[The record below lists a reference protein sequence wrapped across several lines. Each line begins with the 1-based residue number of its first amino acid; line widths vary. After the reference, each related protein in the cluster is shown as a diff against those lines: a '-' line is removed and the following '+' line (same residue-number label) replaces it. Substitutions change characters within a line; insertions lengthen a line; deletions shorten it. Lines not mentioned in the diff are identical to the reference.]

1 IKYDTMKQ
9 KQRWIMTKKRPSIKI
24 DMDYVKD
31 VLSMSDNDKE
41 DWIKLVR
48 DYIELND
55 MKDELLAAAS
65 KNSNDETMAKL
76 KELFDHD

>member
-1 IKYDTMKQ
+1 MSD
-9 KQRWIMTKKRPSIKI
+9 KRPSIKV
-24 DMDYVKD
+24 DMDYVRE
-31 VLSMSDNDKE
+31 VLSMNDNDKE

-55 MKDELLAAAS
+55 MKDELLATAS

>member
-1 IKYDTMKQ
+1 MAE
-9 KQRWIMTKKRPSIKI
+9 RRPSIKI

-41 DWIKLVR
+41 DWIKIVR
-48 DYIELND
+48 DYILLND

-76 KELFDHD
+76 KELFDND

>member
-1 IKYDTMKQ
+1 MAD
-9 KQRWIMTKKRPSIKI
+9 KRPSIKV
-24 DMDYVKD
+24 DMDYVRE
-31 VLSMSDNDKE
+31 VLSMNDNDKE

-55 MKDELLAAAS
+55 MKDEFLAVAS
-65 KNSNDETMAKL
+65 KNSDDETMTKL

>member
-1 IKYDTMKQ
+1 
-9 KQRWIMTKKRPSIKI
+9 MTKKRPSIKI

>member
-1 IKYDTMKQ
+1 MSD
-9 KQRWIMTKKRPSIKI
+9 KRPCIKV
-24 DMDYVKD
+24 DMDYVRE
-31 VLSMSDNDKE
+31 VLSMNDNDKE

-55 MKDELLAAAS
+55 MKDELLATAS
-65 KNSNDETMAKL
+65 KNSNDETMDKL

>member
-1 IKYDTMKQ
+1 MAD
-9 KQRWIMTKKRPSIKI
+9 KRPSIKI
-24 DMDYVKD
+24 DMDYVKE
-31 VLSMSDNDKE
+31 VLSMSDDEKE
-41 DWIKLVR
+41 SWLKLVR
-48 DYIELND
+48 DYIELNN

>member
-1 IKYDTMKQ
+1 MSD
-9 KQRWIMTKKRPSIKI
+9 KRPSIKI
-24 DMDYVKD
+24 DMDYVKE
-31 VLSMSDNDKE
+31 VLSMSDDDKE
-41 DWIKLVR
+41 SWLKLVR

-76 KELFDHD
+76 KELFECD

>member
-1 IKYDTMKQ
+1 MAD
-9 KQRWIMTKKRPSIKI
+9 KRPSIKV
-24 DMDYVKD
+24 DMDYVKE
-31 VLSMSDNDKE
+31 VLSMSDDEKE
-41 DWIKLVR
+41 SWIKLVR

-65 KNSNDETMAKL
+65 KNSDDETMEKL